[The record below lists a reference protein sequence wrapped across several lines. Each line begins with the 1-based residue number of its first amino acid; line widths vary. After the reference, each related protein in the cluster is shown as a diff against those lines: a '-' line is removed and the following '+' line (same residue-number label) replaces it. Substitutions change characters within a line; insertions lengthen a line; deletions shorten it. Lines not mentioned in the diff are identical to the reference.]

1 MSNIICLFHP
11 SLSVELL
18 LTELQ
23 RNKIKKSDISCFVLK
38 APTQSKPK
46 SGYKD
51 PTETTS
57 LADLGFIF
65 ATIFGVIGASVGF
78 LLPLGPIIWGIAS
91 SVFGFLL
98 GFIIDCCYTK
108 VLKQKPHTYILVS
121 IDCTSEKESLIK
133 KIAETH
139 QVIGLTVIES

>member
-1 MSNIICLFHP
+1 MSNILCLFRP

-23 RNKIKKSDISCFVLK
+23 RNKIKKSDISCFILK
-38 APTQSKPK
+38 AQTPFKNGLTD
-46 SGYKD
+46 KD

-65 ATIFGVIGASVGF
+65 ATVFGVVGASIGF
-78 LLPLGPIIWGIAS
+78 RLTLGPIIWGIVS
-91 SVFGFLL
+91 SIIGFLL
-98 GFIIDCCYTK
+98 GFIIDYFFTRAY
-108 VLKQKPHTYILVS
+108 KQKSHSFVLIS
-121 IDCTSEKESLIK
+121 ICCRSEQETLIK

-139 QVIGLTVIES
+139 QVLGLTVIES